1 MLHCRRLGCAE
12 TWQTDA
18 ATLFAVLG
26 DRGNGD
32 SADRGR
38 VHALDLLNTA
48 WCLLMQ
54 APEHQLVLRRPSHP
68 GAGRIAEMQSW
79 IQDSVTA
86 VDEAQKTK
94 ALLAHSGEIAHVE
107 EIADKIA
114 AVVDSF
120 QMYASMLERFRSA
133 DEANRVAPAAA
144 QCGSLA
150 AVAADERVLLN
161 CRAAVRSSMQQLIG
175 VLQTDH

>member
-1 MLHCRRLGCAE
+1 M
-12 TWQTDA
+12 
-18 ATLFAVLG
+18 
-26 DRGNGD
+26 
-32 SADRGR
+32 
-38 VHALDLLNTA
+38 
-48 WCLLMQ
+48 
-54 APEHQLVLRRPSHP
+54 
-68 GAGRIAEMQSW
+68 
-79 IQDSVTA
+79 TA

-144 QCGSLA
+144 QGGSLA

-175 VLQTDH
+175 VLQTDR